1 MYSVLKVSHLYFTR
15 TLFFLSVTT
24 VHLFAFSDDRSNR
37 LLNVQVYSN
46 YLDWE
51 ERLLGYQD
59 GYEVT
64 SVTVIDEGL
73 SSGTHKMDLEVQAGN
88 IRYTAYREIYISD
101 LNQDANQDGII
112 DLLDLNLRF
121 NKTFN
126 GYESH
131 SYYEISSSNH
141 LGDVKINT
149 QHKIEREIGS
159 NEFKVY
165 RIGSVSESNVYGI
178 LPQQTIEEEVT
189 YISLSTSYGSILI
202 DDLNNQY
209 AIELNSSSPEGIF
222 TVQKTGNLTTHSAD
236 QVTMSNFPL
245 ILKPN
250 VSSTGQLSLQRS
262 GENYTGQIK
271 VGEHTY
277 VITIEDPSDSDQ
289 DEIPN
294 LSDRSAKNQIIVR
307 TEPESLSYLSAE
319 YFLYIDNE
327 DTLWRV
333 WDSNKTKIVSN
344 VDSVKNST
352 PLTEIITLKDGSS
365 WQFIDSLNLYE
376 IKDPRDL
383 HTQYDWGEYFLF
395 QPSNGSLWGIG
406 NNWGGQLGIGKKWSE
421 ETEYY
426 YEPEPVQIVD
436 SGVVSAGAG
445 WNYSLFTK
453 NDGSLWGMG
462 TNPLF
467 SFTSDQNESLHPV
480 KIPGI
485 DNISSVKLNS
495 IALLTKNDQSL
506 WGLGVYEPIFTGHT
520 EFADPEKNSMRLTTP
535 YLLSSEPVTHSQI
548 GGGVTTFV
556 KSNGSL
562 WGIGYND
569 FAQLGKDS
577 PSYVSEPIQIL
588 PNGVYSSHQY
598 TGSSGGSLAVVK
610 TNGELWDFGFR
621 NWIDQNQSNH
631 LIPNSRRV
639 TFNEEIQSEYSEF
652 KIYSSINGSVSLWET
667 NIHLS
672 GQKLSIQAPAIS
684 DYNFTHWLGTSEYE
698 NYEDIPEYFY
708 WDNIWSKDS
717 NLSLIPSSD
726 LLLFAFYEE
735 LDEDQDGLTNAQER
749 QLGTNPESDD
759 SDSDGLSD
767 YDEVHNYGT
776 DPSLSDS
783 DEDGLTDLTEV
794 STGYDPLI
802 ENDKARIQK
811 LITLLKNENLSFV
824 FPEGWFFTE
833 SKGWQWTSAQVYPWV
848 YSNTEKGWLYFSVK
862 SKKPFYS
869 YKSKSWTNY

>member
-1 MYSVLKVSHLYFTR
+1 MLLKISYSYLTWA
-15 TLFFLSVTT
+15 LFFFSLSTF
-24 VHLFAFSDDRSNR
+24 HLSALNDGQSDS

-73 SSGTHKMDLEVQAGN
+73 SSGTHKMNLDVQAGN
-88 IRYTAYREIYISD
+88 IRFTAYREIYISD

-112 DLLDLNLRF
+112 DLLDLGLRF

-126 GYESH
+126 GYEDH
-131 SYYEISSSNH
+131 SYYEIISNNH
-141 LGDVKINT
+141 LGDVRINT
-149 QHKIEREIGS
+149 QYKIEREVGS

-165 RIGSVSESNVYGI
+165 RIGNVSESTVYGI
-178 LPQQTIEEEVT
+178 LPQESIEEEIT
-189 YISLSTSYGSILI
+189 YISLSTSYGSILV
-202 DDLNNQY
+202 DDLNNHY

-222 TVQKTGNLTTHSAD
+222 TVQNTGNLTTHSVD

-277 VITIEDPSDSDQ
+277 VIKIEDSSDSDQ

-307 TEPESLSYLSAE
+307 TEPESLSYLAAE

-327 DTLWRV
+327 NTLWRV

-344 VDSVKNST
+344 VDSVKNSI

-383 HTQYDWGEYFLF
+383 NLGYDWGYYLLF
-395 QPSNGSLWGIG
+395 QPSGDDLWGIG
-406 NNWGGQLGIGKKWSE
+406 NNWGGQLGIGKKWLE
-421 ETEYY
+421 ETGYY
-426 YEPEPVQIVD
+426 YEPEPIQIVD

-462 TNPLF
+462 SNPLF
-467 SFTSDQNESLHPV
+467 SFMSDQNESLYPV

-506 WGLGVYEPIFTGHT
+506 WGLGVYEPILTGHT
-520 EFADPEKNSMRLTTP
+520 EFADPEKNRIRHTTP

-577 PSYVSEPIQIL
+577 PSYVSDPIEIL

-598 TGSSGGSLAVVK
+598 GGNLAVVK

-639 TFNEEIQSEYSEF
+639 TFKEEIQSEYSEF
-652 KIYSSINGSVSLWET
+652 KIYSSINGSVSLLET
-667 NIHLS
+667 EIHLS
-672 GQKLSIQAPAIS
+672 GQKLSIQAPAIL

-698 NYEDIPEYFY
+698 NYEDIHKYFY

-735 LDEDQDGLTNAQER
+735 LDEDLDGLTNAKER
-749 QLGTNPESDD
+749 ELGTNPQSDD

-767 YDEVHNYGT
+767 YDEIHSYGT
-776 DPSLSDS
+776 NPSLSDS
-783 DEDGLTDLTEV
+783 DGDGLTDFTEV

-802 ENDKARIQK
+802 ENDKERIQK
-811 LITLLKNENLSFV
+811 LITLLKNENLNFV

-833 SKGWQWTSAQVYPWV
+833 SKGWQWTRAQVYPWV
-848 YSNTEKGWLYFSVK
+848 YSNNEKGWLYFSVK

>member
-1 MYSVLKVSHLYFTR
+1 MLLKISHSNLTR
-15 TLFFLSVTT
+15 ALFLFSFSS
-24 VHLFAFSDDRSNR
+24 VHLFALSDAQRDS

-73 SSGTHKMDLEVQAGN
+73 SSGTHKMNLDVQAGN
-88 IRYTAYREIYISD
+88 IRFTAYREIYISD

-131 SYYEISSSNH
+131 SYYEKSSSNH

-149 QHKIEREIGS
+149 QYKIEREIGS

-165 RIGSVSESNVYGI
+165 RIGNVSESNFYGI
-178 LPQQTIEEEVT
+178 LPQQTIEEEIT

-222 TVQKTGNLTTHSAD
+222 TVQKTGNLTAHSAD

-262 GENYTGQIK
+262 GDNYTGQIK
-271 VGEHTY
+271 DGAHTY
-277 VITIEDPSDSDQ
+277 VIKIEDPSDSDQ

-294 LSDRSAKNQIIVR
+294 LSDRSAKNHIIVR
-307 TEPESLSYLSAE
+307 TEPESLSYFTAE

-327 DTLWRV
+327 NTLWRV
-333 WDSNKTKIVSN
+333 WDSNKTKILSN
-344 VDSVKNST
+344 VASVKNPT
-352 PLTEIITLKDGSS
+352 PYTDIITLKDGSS
-365 WQFIDSLNLYE
+365 WQFKDSFNLYE
-376 IKDPRDL
+376 IKDPGDL
-383 HTQYDWGEYFLF
+383 HIQYDWGENFLF
-395 QPSNGSLWGIG
+395 QTSDDDLWGIG
-406 NNWGGQLGIGKKWSE
+406 YNRSGQLGIGKKWSE

-426 YEPEPVQIVD
+426 YEPEPIQILD

-467 SFTSDQNESLHPV
+467 SFISDQNESLYPV

-495 IALLTKNDQSL
+495 IALLNKNDQSL
-506 WGLGVYEPIFTGHT
+506 WGLGVYEPIVANHN
-520 EFADPEKNSMRLTTP
+520 EFADPEKNRIRLTTP

-548 GGGVTTFV
+548 GTGLTTFV

-569 FAQLGKDS
+569 SAQLGKDS
-577 PSYVSEPIQIL
+577 PSYVSEPVQIL
-588 PNGVYSSHQY
+588 PNGVYSSHHRF
-598 TGSSGGSLAVVK
+598 GGNLAVVK
-610 TNGELWDFGFR
+610 TNGELWDFGFK

-652 KIYSSINGSVSLWET
+652 KIYSSINGSVSLWKTE
-667 NIHLS
+667 IHLS
-672 GQKLSIQAPAIS
+672 GQKLSIQAPAIL

-717 NLSLIPSSD
+717 NLTLIPSSD

-783 DEDGLTDLTEV
+783 DGDGLIDFTEV

-802 ENDKARIQK
+802 ENDKERIQK
-811 LITLLKNENLSFV
+811 LITLIKNENLSFV

-869 YKSKSWTNY
+869 YKSKSWINY